1 MAERNRNTVEPNRKV
16 RARFFE
22 RIKMRKGVTYRD
34 VSDTKKK
41 VSKGVRG
48 MPRLLEA
55 KKDVLSCEKL
65 RRLAKTNRP
74 ADIRMG
80 QPGRQ
85 EACHTAR

>member
-1 MAERNRNTVEPNRKV
+1 MQAGGQGFDSLILHEPSRKV
-16 RARFFE
+16 RGEARFFE

-65 RRLAKTNRP
+65 R
-74 ADIRMG
+74 
-80 QPGRQ
+80 
-85 EACHTAR
+85 